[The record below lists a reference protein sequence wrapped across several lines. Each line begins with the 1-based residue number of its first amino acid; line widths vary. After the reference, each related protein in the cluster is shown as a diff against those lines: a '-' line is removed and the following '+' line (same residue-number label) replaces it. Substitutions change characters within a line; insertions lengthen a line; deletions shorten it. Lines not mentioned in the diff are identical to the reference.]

1 MSPRSLPQ
9 EPRTPQIFFGRDA
22 ELAHIIDT
30 ILTNIGSHPA
40 RIAILGPGGYGKTTL
55 ANAVLTHDRV
65 QEHFGD
71 AKHFIACESV
81 FSSGALLLELG
92 KTLGVLKGAPD
103 ALWSRIR
110 AFLDATECIL
120 CLDNFES
127 PWDQAEDSKQSV
139 KEFLSRITEL
149 RHVTLLI
156 TIRGAERPGQTQW
169 TRPLFP
175 PLQTLS
181 YDAARA
187 TWEHIADVFDDS
199 AEELIKAVDYVPL
212 AVSILAHLSQV
223 TPPALLWKEWNVKQT
238 GAVRRGQAH
247 RLSNLEFSIQLS
259 IDSKRMRCSPASK
272 DLLGVLSLLPDGIH
286 ITQLET
292 FSTIL
297 HDVEL
302 ISCLQILQQC
312 GLIKLNEERYQPHPI
327 IRHFSNSH
335 SLASPN
341 MKASLEEYYITLASI
356 SWVKVEPNKYAEIML
371 NVNNTKAML
380 GNLIKSDYKD
390 QKKLISAICAFLK
403 FQQTIGDFSDGLI
416 SQAIQHIQENNND
429 TSLLIMCFQQ
439 WGGLFYYASNY
450 DKAKSKA
457 KEAERLCLLD
467 KDKYYKDYAWTLYC
481 LGDVYHIQEE
491 YVKAKESYEKAIR
504 LLEEKNDTF
513 NLGPIYSSLA
523 DILLSS
529 NNFDEAEAINQKALD
544 LAKKKDNIINQGN
557 IYRGL
562 GNIYLLKN
570 QLDKA
575 EASYQ
580 KALEHYK
587 AAYSFLGMGNIFDDL
602 GELYMQQSKLPK
614 AKNMFE
620 EAIKMFRKAQ
630 NQIWVKECQNKLD
643 KVLHMI
649 K

>member
-1 MSPRSLPQ
+1 
-9 EPRTPQIFFGRDA
+9 
-22 ELAHIIDT
+22 
-30 ILTNIGSHPA
+30 
-40 RIAILGPGGYGKTTL
+40 
-55 ANAVLTHDRV
+55 
-65 QEHFGD
+65 
-71 AKHFIACESV
+71 
-81 FSSGALLLELG
+81 
-92 KTLGVLKGAPD
+92 
-103 ALWSRIR
+103 
-110 AFLDATECIL
+110 
-120 CLDNFES
+120 
-127 PWDQAEDSKQSV
+127 
-139 KEFLSRITEL
+139 
-149 RHVTLLI
+149 
-156 TIRGAERPGQTQW
+156 
-169 TRPLFP
+169 
-175 PLQTLS
+175 
-181 YDAARA
+181 
-187 TWEHIADVFDDS
+187 
-199 AEELIKAVDYVPL
+199 
-212 AVSILAHLSQV
+212 
-223 TPPALLWKEWNVKQT
+223 
-238 GAVRRGQAH
+238 
-247 RLSNLEFSIQLS
+247 
-259 IDSKRMRCSPASK
+259 
-272 DLLGVLSLLPDGIH
+272 
-286 ITQLET
+286 
-292 FSTIL
+292 
-297 HDVEL
+297 VEL